1 MKKSHDPVIATPLE
15 YESATL
21 DALRT
26 LDGTD
31 GEAQIAACLRFTDA
45 LAATGAMPDRDRG
58 LTYLMQRGR
67 IPDFAWRRV
76 HDAMKIMAADLGSP
90 VH

>member
-1 MKKSHDPVIATPLE
+1 LE

-45 LAATGAMPDRDRG
+45 LAAMGAMPDRDRG
-58 LTYLMQRGR
+58 LTYSCNADVSPISPGSGYTPQWKSLPRTS
-67 IPDFAWRRV
+67 ARRFTEAPALICRV
-76 HDAMKIMAADLGSP
+76 DDR
-90 VH
+90 